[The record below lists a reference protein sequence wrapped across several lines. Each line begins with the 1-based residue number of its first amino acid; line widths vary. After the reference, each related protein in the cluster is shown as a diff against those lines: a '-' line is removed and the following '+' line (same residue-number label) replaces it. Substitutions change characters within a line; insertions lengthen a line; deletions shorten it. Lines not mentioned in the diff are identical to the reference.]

1 MDGKVCPRLVLPSGT
16 RRKLGSIVFTRVG
29 LFRLLAVFWLCWNS
43 SHYGKELHTLLFEN
57 YEEGKVRSGLSWNE
71 ASFPV
76 HLDIISF
83 KLGGDDLQM
92 RS

>member
-1 MDGKVCPRLVLPSGT
+1 MDGKVRPRLVLPSGT

-29 LFRLLAVFWLCWNS
+29 LFLLLAVFWLRWNS
-43 SHYGKELHTLLFEN
+43 SHYGKELHTLLFGN

-71 ASFPV
+71 VSFPF
-76 HLDIISF
+76 HLDVISF
-83 KLGGDDLQM
+83 KLGDHLEM